1 MEAEKTDV
9 TIISPRRI
17 RTEYALGDGSY
28 GIVYKAMWT
37 VGKGV
42 TATETDVAIKIPK
55 NPVLKDHA
63 WTEVTRMSLLNHPN
77 ILSLHGITFPRGED
91 SAPWIVM
98 EYMACGNLH
107 SYIKAYPGG
116 GMTSTVMVK
125 FAYGIACGMTYLH
138 HEMNQ
143 RHGDLAARNCLV
155 GPQETVK
162 IGDFGKFEDHDQNS
176 SHDSDNNPFPC
187 PLRWMAPE
195 NLPAADRPPRFTRK
209 GDIYAF
215 GIVLFE
221 IWSKGGTPFQGDG
234 CLGGW

>member
-77 ILSLHGITFPRGED
+77 ILSLHGITFPR
-91 SAPWIVM
+91 
-98 EYMACGNLH
+98 
-107 SYIKAYPGG
+107 
-116 GMTSTVMVK
+116 
-125 FAYGIACGMTYLH
+125 
-138 HEMNQ
+138 
-143 RHGDLAARNCLV
+143 
-155 GPQETVK
+155 ETCVT
-162 IGDFGKFEDHDQNS
+162 IINAQYRAS
-176 SHDSDNNPFPC
+176 R
-187 PLRWMAPE
+187 LW
-195 NLPAADRPPRFTRK
+195 
-209 GDIYAF
+209 
-215 GIVLFE
+215 
-221 IWSKGGTPFQGDG
+221 
-234 CLGGW
+234 